1 MLKRI
6 VCASVGVA
14 AWTAIAA
21 GGSPQA
27 ELLGSIE
34 LSSFSDFQQKVVD
47 FGTTINNPALSLM
60 AVPAA
65 QNELTETF
73 GKFRP
78 NDPMLFLFYADMAAL
93 RKELAGL
100 GGDAGGDE
108 SECVYPVFLCP
119 CAEGPEKF
127 LAAHPE
133 AKKKDNGLI
142 DLENGKVLLFSADGR
157 TCALSTNARMAK
169 RALADAPFSKSAAT
183 RPLFRFNV
191 TEAGTGALADLHEKL
206 LEVQAQAMKEPSQSD
221 KENAACVA
229 LLKSL
234 QKFQLAI
241 GRQQNAGLRS
251 CANLTVDVDFDKAGL
266 VVKGGAKAKPGA
278 SVSLASGF
286 RLPAGALDFAPAGSP
301 LIFAGNYGSGFQS
314 EQEYRDVMGGLAS
327 ILDTIPACVQ
337 DDAKCAAAVKGLCTA
352 GSDLLKTTSVPA
364 PTDWCMG
371 ALAFGPQQE
380 PYLVGYTTSAQ
391 ASQNYAAASRFCAAV
406 VAAVEQSWP
415 GILRANGASLTV
427 NWMRL
432 VDVIVESTDP
442 TPKDREVAEKAK
454 KGIVS
459 IVGGPES
466 VFATEQTS
474 PTTLRSYAWAKGFTP
489 PAAAPTGERNFAA
502 ALPEAAADRPSSAFY
517 LSLYSMVRDNILP
530 IAGKVAPK
538 QKDKEEI
545 QSVLALFPPAGA
557 NSAIAGAC
565 WYDRDGVRFAFRV
578 TKAEIKSIATAA
590 TAIFARE
597 KTAK

>member
-65 QNELTETF
+65 QNALTETF

-78 NDPMLFLFYADMAAL
+78 NDPMLFLCYADMAEL
-93 RKELAGL
+93 RKKLAAL
-100 GGDAGGDE
+100 GDDGDGGEGDG
-108 SECVYPVFLCP
+108 VYPVLLYP
-119 CAEGPEKF
+119 SAEGPENF

-133 AKKKDNGLI
+133 TKKKGNGLI
-142 DLENGKVLLFSADGR
+142 DLGDGNVLLFSADGR
-157 TCALSTNARMAK
+157 MCAFATNARMAK
-169 RALADAPFSKSAAT
+169 RALAEVPFSNSASA
-183 RPLFRFNV
+183 RPLFRLNV
-191 TEAGTGALADLHEKL
+191 TEAGTGILADLHEKV
-206 LEVQAQAMKEPSQSD
+206 LEMQAKAMQEPVQSGTKDP
-221 KENAACVA
+221 CVA
-229 LLKSL
+229 LLNSL

-241 GRQQNAGLRS
+241 GRQQNAALRS
-251 CANLTVDVDFDKAGL
+251 FAGLTVDVDFDKAGF

-278 SVSLASGF
+278 PVSSAAGF

-301 LIFAGNYGSGFQS
+301 LIFANSLMSGFQS
-314 EQEYRDVMGGLAS
+314 EREYRDVTGGLAEM
-327 ILDTIPACVQ
+327 LNAIPACVQ
-337 DDAKCAAAVKGLCTA
+337 DDAKCAVAVKGLCTA
-352 GSDLLKTTSVPA
+352 GSDALRAMPPPA
-364 PTDWCMG
+364 PTDWFMG

-380 PYLVGYTTSAQ
+380 PYLVSRTTSAQ
-391 ASQNYAAASRFCAAV
+391 ASQAYAVGCRFCAAV
-406 VAAVEQSWP
+406 AAAVEQAWP
-415 GILRANGASLTV
+415 GILSAKGASLTV
-427 NWMRL
+427 NWFRL
-432 VDVIVESTDP
+432 VDVIVESSNP

-454 KGIVS
+454 KGIAS
-459 IVGGPES
+459 IVGGTES
-466 VFATEQTS
+466 VFGTEQTS

-489 PAAAPTGERNFAA
+489 PTAVPTAERNFAA
-502 ALPEAAADRPSSAFY
+502 ALPEAAADRPSGAFY
-517 LSLYSMVRDNILP
+517 LSLYALVRDNILP
-530 IAGKVAPK
+530 IAGKVVPK

-545 QSVLALFPPAGA
+545 QVMLSLLPPVGT
-557 NSAIAGAC
+557 NSAIAGAS